1 MPSFVYHI
9 IAKEKKVY
17 KESKTQFTLLFFF
30 STLLNKYIIST
41 TKKLQKMKFTL
52 ATISAALM
60 AVSTVS
66 GAAIINKRASDP
78 QTMNETLSQYPNTTD
93 IGALNGTCK

>member
-1 MPSFVYHI
+1 
-9 IAKEKKVY
+9 
-17 KESKTQFTLLFFF
+17 
-30 STLLNKYIIST
+30 
-41 TKKLQKMKFTL
+41 MKFTL